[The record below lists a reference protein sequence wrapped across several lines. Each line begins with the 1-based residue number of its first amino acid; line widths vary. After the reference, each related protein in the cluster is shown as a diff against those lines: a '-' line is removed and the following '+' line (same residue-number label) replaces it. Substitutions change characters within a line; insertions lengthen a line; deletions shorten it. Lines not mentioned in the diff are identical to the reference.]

1 MCGRFN
7 VIDDPMTQL
16 LMEITGQMDW
26 HIETELNI
34 APTQQVPVIRFGDS
48 LSDGKAPDE
57 KAPDGKEWSVS
68 PMRWWLVPYWSPE
81 PSTKYSMFN
90 AKSETLKKSRA
101 FSEPFKK
108 RRCIVPV
115 TGYYE
120 WKKEGGIKVPY
131 YIESADDS
139 GFAFAGLWDRW
150 HRGDQVVESF
160 TIITAAAPEGMKW
173 LHHRIPVH
181 LTSEQAKTWVNAGT
195 AEAELD
201 KLMLPELRTTI
212 QVTPVSTYVNN
223 ARNKDDRCI
232 EPLGERRVI
241 H

>member
-7 VIDDPMTQL
+7 IIDDPVTQL
-16 LMEITGQMDW
+16 LLEITGQNIW
-26 HIETELNI
+26 NVATELNV
-34 APTQQVPVIRFGDS
+34 APTQQVPVLRMGEAANWD
-48 LSDGKAPDE
+48 
-57 KAPDGKEWSVS
+57 VS

-81 PSTKYSMFN
+81 SSTKYSMFN
-90 AKSETLKKSRA
+90 AKSETLAKSRA
-101 FSEPFKK
+101 YSEPFKR

-120 WKKEGGIKVPY
+120 WKREGEIKAPY
-131 YIESADDS
+131 YIEPEEDP

-150 HRGDQVVESF
+150 SRGDQVIESC
-160 TIITAAAPEGMKW
+160 TIITAAAPEEIKW

-181 LTSEQAKTWVNAGT
+181 LTKDQVQQWVNP
-195 AEAELD
+195 EASEDALNQLL
-201 KLMLPELRTTI
+201 KPELRTAI

-232 EPLGERRVI
+232 EPLGEPTII

>member
-7 VIDDPMTQL
+7 IIDDPMTQL
-16 LMEITGQMDW
+16 LLEITGQNIW
-26 HIETELNI
+26 NIETELNV
-34 APTQQVPVIRFGDS
+34 APTQQVPVVRMGEDANW
-48 LSDGKAPDE
+48 D
-57 KAPDGKEWSVS
+57 VS

-90 AKSETLKKSRA
+90 AKSETLTKSRA
-101 FSEPFKK
+101 YSEPFKR

-120 WKKEGGIKVPY
+120 WKREGEIKAPY
-131 YIESADDS
+131 YIEPEEDP

-150 HRGDQVVESF
+150 SRGDQVIESC
-160 TIITAAAPEGMKW
+160 TIITAASPEGIKW
-173 LHHRIPVH
+173 LHHRIPIH
-181 LTSEQAKTWVNAGT
+181 LTKDQVESWVNPQT
-195 AEAELD
+195 PEAELHELL
-201 KLMLPELRTTI
+201 KPELRTSI

-232 EPLGERRVI
+232 EPLGDPTII

>member
-7 VIDDPMTQL
+7 IIDDPMTQL
-16 LMEITGQMDW
+16 LLEITGQNIW
-26 HIETELNI
+26 NIETELNV
-34 APTQQVPVIRFGDS
+34 APTQQVPVVRMGEDANW
-48 LSDGKAPDE
+48 D
-57 KAPDGKEWSVS
+57 VS

-90 AKSETLKKSRA
+90 AKSETLTKSRA
-101 FSEPFKK
+101 YSEPFKR

-120 WKKEGGIKVPY
+120 WKREGEIKAPY
-131 YIESADDS
+131 YIEPKEDP

-150 HRGDQVVESF
+150 SRGDQVIESC
-160 TIITAAAPEGMKW
+160 TIITAASPEGIKW

-181 LTSEQAKTWVNAGT
+181 LTKDQIENWVNPQT
-195 AEAELD
+195 PEAELHELL
-201 KLMLPELRTTI
+201 KPELRTSI

-223 ARNKDDRCI
+223 ARNKDERCV
-232 EPLGERRVI
+232 EPLGDPTII

>member
-7 VIDDPMTQL
+7 IIDDPMTQL
-16 LMEITGQMDW
+16 LLEITGQSW
-26 HIETELNI
+26 HIETELNV
-34 APTQQVPVIRFGDS
+34 APTQQVPVLRLEEGGD
-48 LSDGKAPDE
+48 
-57 KAPDGKEWSVS
+57 WSVS

-101 FSEPFKK
+101 YAEPFKR

-115 TGYYE
+115 SGYYE
-120 WKKEGGIKVPY
+120 WKREGEIKAPY
-131 YIESADDS
+131 FIEPEEEP

-150 HRGDQVVESF
+150 SRGDQVIESC
-160 TIITAAAPEGMKW
+160 TIITAAAPEGIKW

-181 LTSEQAKTWVNAGT
+181 LTKDQVQQWVNP
-195 AEAELD
+195 EASEDALNQLL
-201 KLMLPELRTTI
+201 KPELRTAI

-232 EPLGERRVI
+232 EPLGEPTII